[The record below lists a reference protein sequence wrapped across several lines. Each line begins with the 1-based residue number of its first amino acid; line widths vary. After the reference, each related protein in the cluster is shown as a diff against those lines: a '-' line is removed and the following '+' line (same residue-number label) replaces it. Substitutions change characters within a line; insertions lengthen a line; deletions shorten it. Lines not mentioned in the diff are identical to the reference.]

1 MNKQLC
7 LLSSVLLV
15 GILLLG
21 AGCGGDPNVEGAKL
35 ALTLEDV
42 DYDDYLQK
50 LDESIA
56 ADPTNAEAFLV
67 KGKLLQK
74 QASEVRDADQHIGLV
89 NRMVEAYNGALAL
102 QPDNAEA
109 LQKLREAYVGEFQLG
124 IQAFNRGREDE
135 AAYEEAVKF
144 FQSTSFIQ
152 PDSSGP
158 YVNQAYAL
166 INAGRQDDAVTPFE
180 MAIEKGE
187 READTYLLLSNIYQ
201 SKDELGKAI
210 ALLEESRELFPER
223 EDLQSQLL
231 NAYIADG
238 QMDRAMQDY
247 AAAVE
252 REPDNKLYRYNFG
265 TLLLEAEKYDESA
278 EQFAAAI
285 DIDPTYGVAHY
296 NLGASYV
303 NKAVEINEEI
313 TVIDDELRANRSD
326 YSSDQIK
333 EAEGKLDMLTEE
345 RKSYFQ
351 RAITPL
357 EEARKLFEAAGD
369 DASGVCTALFQS
381 YVQTGDD
388 DNAEGAAA
396 CAGIDLN

>member
-74 QASEVRDADQHIGLV
+74 QAGEIRDADQHIALV
-89 NRMVEAYNGALAL
+89 NRMVEAYNGVLEL
-102 QPDNAEA
+102 DPGNAEA
-109 LQKLREAYVGEFQLG
+109 TQKLREAYVGEFQLG

-135 AAYEEAVKF
+135 AAYNEAVKF
-144 FQSTSFIQ
+144 FQSTSVIQ

-166 INAGRQDDAVTPFE
+166 INAGRQDDAVGPFE

-187 READTYLLLSNIYQ
+187 NEADTYLLLSNIYQ
-201 SKDELGKAI
+201 TQEKLDKSI
-210 ALLEESRELFPER
+210 ALLEKSRDMFPER
-223 EDLQSQLL
+223 EDIQSQLL

-285 DIDPTYGVAHY
+285 DIDPDYGVAHY

-303 NKAVEINEEI
+303 NKAVVINEEI

-326 YSSDQIK
+326 LSSDQIK
-333 EAEGKLDMLTEE
+333 EAEGKLDMLVEE

-351 RAITPL
+351 KAIEPL
-357 EEARKLFEAAGD
+357 EQARTLFEAAGD

-381 YVQTGDD
+381 YVQTGEDSK
-388 DNAEGAAA
+388 AESAAA

>member
-1 MNKQLC
+1 MKQLC
-7 LLSSVLLV
+7 LLCSVLFAGL
-15 GILLLG
+15 LLLG

-35 ALTLEDV
+35 ALTLNDV
-42 DYDDYLQK
+42 DYDDYLSK

-56 ADPTNAEAFLV
+56 ADPTNAEAFEV

-74 QASEVRDADQHIGLV
+74 QAGEVRDADQHIALI
-89 NRMVEAYNGALAL
+89 NRMVEAYNGALAIE
-102 QPDNAEA
+102 PENAA
-109 LQKLREAYVGEFQLG
+109 VIQKLREAYVNEFQMG
-124 IQAFNRGREDE
+124 IQAFNRGREDD
-135 AAYEEAVKF
+135 AAYAEAVKF
-144 FQSTSFIQ
+144 FKSTSVIQ

-166 INAGRQDDAVTPFE
+166 INAGQQAEAIVPFE
-180 MAIEKGE
+180 KAIALGE
-187 READTYLLLSNIYQ
+187 DEADTYLLLSNIYQ
-201 SKDELGKAI
+201 SENDLVKAI
-210 ALLEESRELFPER
+210 ALLEKAKEMFPER

-238 QMDRAMQDY
+238 QMDRAMNDY
-247 AAAVE
+247 SAAVK

-285 DIDPTYGVAHY
+285 DIDPEYGVAHY

-313 TVIDDELRANRSD
+313 TIIDDELRANRS
-326 YSSDQIK
+326 SLSAAKVK
-333 EAEGKLDMLTEE
+333 ELETKLDELAKE
-345 RKSYFQ
+345 RKGFFGK
-351 RAITPL
+351 AIEPL
-357 EEARKLFEAAGD
+357 ENAQRLFEANGD
-369 DASGVCTALFQS
+369 DASSVCTALFQA
-381 YVQTGDD
+381 YVQTGEESK
-388 DNAEGAAA
+388 AEGAAA

>member
-1 MNKQLC
+1 MKQLC
-7 LLSSVLLV
+7 LLCSSLFAVL
-15 GILLLG
+15 LLLG

-35 ALTLEDV
+35 ALTLPDV
-42 DYDDYLQK
+42 DYDDYINK

-56 ADPTNAEAFLV
+56 ADPSNVEAYEV

-74 QASEVRDADQHIGLV
+74 QAGEIRDADAHVALIG
-89 NRMVEAYNGALAL
+89 RMVESYEKALEL
-102 QPDNAEA
+102 DPENAEVI
-109 LQKLREAYVGEFQLG
+109 QKLREAYVGEFQMG

-135 AAYEEAVKF
+135 AAYDEAVKF
-144 FQSTSFIQ
+144 FKSTSMIQ

-166 INAGRQDDAVTPFE
+166 INAGRQDDAVMPFE
-180 MAIEKGE
+180 KAIELGE
-187 READTYLLLSNIYQ
+187 DEADTYLLLSNIYQ
-201 SKDELGKAI
+201 SQQELSKAI
-210 ALLEESRELFPER
+210 GLLEKAREMFPER

-231 NAYIADG
+231 NAYISDG

-247 AAAVE
+247 SAAVD
-252 REPDNKLYRYNFG
+252 REPDNKLYRYNYG
-265 TLLLEAEKYDESA
+265 TLLLEAERYDDSA

-285 DIDPTYGVAHY
+285 EIDPEYGVAHY

-313 TVIDDELRANRSD
+313 TAIDDNLRANRSD
-326 YSSDQIK
+326 MSSSQIE
-333 EAEGKLDMLTEE
+333 EAEGKLDSMSEE
-345 RKSYFQ
+345 RKGFFAK
-351 RAITPL
+351 AIAPL
-357 EEARKLFEAAGD
+357 EAARRLFEGNGE
-369 DASGVCTALFQS
+369 DASAVCTALFQS

-388 DNAEGAAA
+388 AKAEDAAS